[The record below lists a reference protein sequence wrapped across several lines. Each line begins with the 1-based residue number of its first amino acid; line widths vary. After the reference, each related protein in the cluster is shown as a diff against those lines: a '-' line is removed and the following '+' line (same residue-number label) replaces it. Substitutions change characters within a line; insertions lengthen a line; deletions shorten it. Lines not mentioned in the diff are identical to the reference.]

1 MGGIRV
7 GFVSTF
13 NSAEGTATVTYPDRC
28 NEVTGDLLVLS
39 PLGLP
44 QTLKPGEMVLVVHL
58 DSGTEE
64 GVVIGGFSG
73 TESGASIS
81 VSGGNLML
89 SDSSGSTT
97 LGKIISKL
105 GGG

>member
-1 MGGIRV
+1 MGAIRV

-13 NSAEGTATVTYPDRC
+13 NASQGTATVTYPDRS
-28 NEVTGDLLVLS
+28 NEVTGELLVFS

-44 QTLKPGEMVLVVHL
+44 QTLTPGEMVLVVHL

-73 TESGASIS
+73 SESGTSIRA
-81 VSGGNLML
+81 SGGSLTF

-105 GGG
+105 GG